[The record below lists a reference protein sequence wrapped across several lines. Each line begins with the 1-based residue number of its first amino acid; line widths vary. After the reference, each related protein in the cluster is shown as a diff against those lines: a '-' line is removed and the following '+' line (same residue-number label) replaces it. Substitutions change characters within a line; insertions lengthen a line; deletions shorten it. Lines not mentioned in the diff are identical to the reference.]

1 MAEDIPSAGK
11 EDIDDAVHAAQAA
24 FKTTWGLLP
33 GSERAKTLLKF
44 ADILEENAA
53 LLARLE
59 MIAMGQPISIASELA
74 KLVPPIFRYYAGYCD
89 KIYGEMLPEDGNGQC
104 SLVQYQPMG
113 VCAGIA
119 AWNATMVF
127 FAHKVAPALAAG
139 NTFIFKPSEK
149 SPLATLA
156 MGDLI
161 TSAGFPPGTIN
172 IVTGSGETGA
182 LLASHMLIRKISFTG
197 SPAAGRK
204 VQQAATASNLKSVT
218 LELGG
223 KSPSIIFGKSQIRS
237 RRRVAVCSFAV
248 YH

>member
-11 EDIDDAVHAAQAA
+11 EDVDDAVQAAETA
-24 FKTTWGLLP
+24 FKTTWGRLP
-33 GSERAKTLLKF
+33 GPERAKMLLKF
-44 ADILEENAA
+44 ADVLEENEA

-59 MIAMGQPISIASELA
+59 MMSMGQPISIATELV
-74 KLVPPIFRYYAGYCD
+74 KMVPPIFRYFAGYCD
-89 KIYGEMLPEDGNGQC
+89 KIYGEMLPEDSNGYC

-149 SPLATLA
+149 SPLGALA
-156 MGDLI
+156 LGDLI
-161 TSAGFPPGTIN
+161 ASAGFPPGTIN
-172 IVTGSGETGA
+172 IVTGGGETGA

-197 SPAAGRK
+197 SPGAGRK

-223 KSPSIIFGKSQIRS
+223 KSPSIIFGES
-237 RRRVAVCSFAV
+237 RTVSDCRACAHSPFNLR
-248 YH
+248 

>member
-1 MAEDIPSAGK
+1 LAEDIPSAGNL
-11 EDIDDAVHAAQAA
+11 DVDDAMQAAQAA
-24 FKTTWGLLP
+24 FKTTWGILP
-33 GSERAKTLLKF
+33 GNERAKKLLKF

-59 MIAMGQPISIASELA
+59 MIAMGQPISVALEVA
-74 KLVPPIFRYYAGYCD
+74 KMVPAMFRYYAGYCD
-89 KIYGEMLPEDGNGQC
+89 KIYGEMLPEDGSGQY

-113 VCAGIA
+113 VCAGIG
-119 AWNATMVF
+119 AWNATLLF
-127 FAHKVAPALAAG
+127 FAVKVAPALAAG

-149 SPLATLA
+149 SPLAALA
-156 MGDLI
+156 LGDLI
-161 TSAGFPPGTIN
+161 ASAGFPPGTIN

-197 SPAAGRK
+197 SLAAGRK

-223 KSPSIIFGKSQIRS
+223 KSPSIIFGKS
-237 RRRVAVCSFAV
+237 
-248 YH
+248 

>member
-1 MAEDIPSAGK
+1 MQ
-11 EDIDDAVHAAQAA
+11 AAQAA
-24 FKTTWGLLP
+24 FTTTWGLLP

-59 MIAMGQPISIASELA
+59 MLAMGQPISIASELM

-89 KIYGEMLPEDGNGQC
+89 KIYGEMLPEDGDGQC

-149 SPLATLA
+149 SPLAALA
-156 MGDLI
+156 LGDLI
-161 TSAGFPPGTIN
+161 TSAGFPPGTIS
-172 IVTGSGETGA
+172 IVTGSGKTGA

-197 SPAAGRK
+197 SAAAGRK

-223 KSPSIIFGKSQIRS
+223 KSPSIIFGKSQTRS
-237 RRRVAVCSFAV
+237 QRRVAVCSFAV
-248 YH
+248 VH